1 MANVGATLSPINFQ
15 TKEMQAAKGGRKT
28 DRKESSKSYYVVAGA
43 LVAVAAG
50 LFAVPFMQYKSVES
64 DKKDLED
71 QINSISEINAIVNDY
86 YSAKDKFDDLNGYDA
101 LTAND
106 EEYLIEFINT
116 LEKVMPSDMKIT
128 ALNTTSGLTTM
139 NVTCKDKT
147 QVADFITSLKEDKN
161 VGVVVCTDI
170 SEELDD
176 ESNVNLVTAT
186 LGCNFVNDAE
196 KKAELEQ
203 AAQAQQMP
211 ETTVQP
217 ETTTAAQ

>member
-1 MANVGATLSPINFQ
+1 M
-15 TKEMQAAKGGRKT
+15 
-28 DRKESSKSYYVVAGA
+28 
-43 LVAVAAG
+43 
-50 LFAVPFMQYKSVES
+50 
-64 DKKDLED
+64 
-71 QINSISEINAIVNDY
+71 
-86 YSAKDKFDDLNGYDA
+86 
-101 LTAND
+101 
-106 EEYLIEFINT
+106 
-116 LEKVMPSDMKIT
+116 
-128 ALNTTSGLTTM
+128 
-139 NVTCKDKT
+139 
-147 QVADFITSLKEDKN
+147 
-161 VGVVVCTDI
+161 VVCTDI